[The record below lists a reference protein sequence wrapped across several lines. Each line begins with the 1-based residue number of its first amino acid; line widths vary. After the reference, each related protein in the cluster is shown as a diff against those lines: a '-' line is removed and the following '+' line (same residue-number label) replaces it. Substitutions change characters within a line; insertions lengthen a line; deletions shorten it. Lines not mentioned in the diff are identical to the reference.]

1 MHACGNVVMQ
11 HSAKKLICSSYC
23 QCNTL
28 SSKQVL
34 EEDTTPAY
42 IEKMARAQGK
52 VEAETRQLGKDRN
65 LSVTRVPLFDVEIRN
80 IHGLRAMAG
89 ALFG

>member
-1 MHACGNVVMQ
+1 MT
-11 HSAKKLICSSYC
+11 S
-23 QCNTL
+23 
-28 SSKQVL
+28 
-34 EEDTTPAY
+34 AY
-42 IEKMARAQGK
+42 IGRMARAQGK
-52 VEAETRQLGKDRN
+52 VETETWQLGKDRN